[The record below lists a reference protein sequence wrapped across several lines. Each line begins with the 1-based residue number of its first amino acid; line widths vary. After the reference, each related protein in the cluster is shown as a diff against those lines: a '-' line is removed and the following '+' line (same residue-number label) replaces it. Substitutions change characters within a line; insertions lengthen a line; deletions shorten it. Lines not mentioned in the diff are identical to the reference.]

1 MYNKY
6 YSKLGL
12 DSNAT
17 IEEVKREYKKLALKY
32 HPDKNKTKEGQEK
45 FKEISEAYQKILK
58 GEAIDMRE
66 YLENINKQNRLNN
79 IEILRNLYSNMKVSE
94 MSNINLSPLPSQ
106 TTFTS
111 KTVQI
116 INGKMIEKTTEKK
129 NGVTR
134 TRTIVREC

>member
-6 YSKLGL
+6 YSRLGL

-94 MSNINLSPLPSQ
+94 MSNINFSPLPSQ

>member
-58 GEAIDMRE
+58 GEAIDVRE

-94 MSNINLSPLPSQ
+94 MSNINFSPLPSQ

-116 INGKMIEKTTEKK
+116 INGKIIEKTTEKK

>member
-94 MSNINLSPLPSQ
+94 MSNINFSPLPSQ

-116 INGKMIEKTTEKK
+116 INGKRIEKTTEKK

-134 TRTIVREC
+134 TKTIVREC